1 MAQCEHTLDLFVLVE
16 RVLLH
21 LVVGCRIKQC
31 TEITTSWV
39 FVSHH
44 EMGHIEY
51 FLQYAPE
58 PTVFRD
64 GANPGTDPS
73 GVCSH

>member
-1 MAQCEHTLDLFVLVE
+1 MASKLDF
-16 RVLLH
+16 
-21 LVVGCRIKQC
+21 RIKQC

-51 FLQYAPE
+51 YLQYAPE

-64 GANPGTDPS
+64 GANPGITDSMVQGKFYQVLGPKWFPLS
-73 GVCSH
+73 LFS